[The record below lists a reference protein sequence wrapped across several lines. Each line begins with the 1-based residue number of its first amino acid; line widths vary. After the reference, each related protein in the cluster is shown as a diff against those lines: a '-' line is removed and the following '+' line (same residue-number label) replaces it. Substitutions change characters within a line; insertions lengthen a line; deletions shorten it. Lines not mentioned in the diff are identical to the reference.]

1 MELCGGEL
9 KEISSLELMKREDI
23 EVDRAGEDDWSK
35 LRHMLFK

>member
-23 EVDRAGEDDWSK
+23 EIEETEKDD
-35 LRHMLFK
+35 